1 VEDTYNLLS
10 HALRKALGIIARQ
23 QGRELT
29 VIAAEAG
36 ASIISGASLKAALDL
51 DWDDL
56 AQRGQALLTILATL
70 EQVESWVGTS
80 PPGSEHPQVGAS
92 LAAAQQVC
100 HQDVEVTVEGPPT
113 LRRKVAKERRIAI
126 EDHEMRHGRKSKHQ
140 RIDGYKRH
148 ILHDLDTGLVRAV
161 GVTPANAPEA
171 TVTEGIEADLATQSI
186 RLTELHIDRA
196 YLSSRLV
203 RERPPDL
210 AIYCKAWPVRNGDRF
225 PKTAFH
231 LDWQHQVLRC
241 PAGVEMPFTPGGV
254 VHIPAATCAA
264 CPLRERCTAS
274 PRGRSV
280 TIHPDERLL
289 EELRQRQLTP
299 MGRAKLRERVA
310 VEHGLAHIGH
320 WQGRRARY
328 RGVRKNLFDLR
339 RCAVVQ
345 NLHVIARL
353 QTMLKA
359 A

>member
-1 VEDTYNLLS
+1 
-10 HALRKALGIIARQ
+10 
-23 QGRELT
+23 
-29 VIAAEAG
+29 
-36 ASIISGASLKAALDL
+36 
-51 DWDDL
+51 
-56 AQRGQALLTILATL
+56 
-70 EQVESWVGTS
+70 
-80 PPGSEHPQVGAS
+80 
-92 LAAAQQVC
+92 
-100 HQDVEVTVEGPPT
+100 
-113 LRRKVAKERRIAI
+113 VAKERRIAV
-126 EDHEMRHGRKSKHQ
+126 EEHEMRHGRKSKRQ

-171 TVTEGIEADLATQSI
+171 TVTEGIEVDLATQAV
-186 RLTELHIDRA
+186 RLSELHIDRA

-210 AIYCKAWPVRNGDRF
+210 AIFCKAWPVRNGDRF

-231 LDWQHQVLRC
+231 LDWEQEVLRC
-241 PAGVEMPFTPGGV
+241 PAGVQVLFTPGGV
-254 VHIPAATCAA
+254 VHFPATTCAV
-264 CPLRERCTAS
+264 CSLRQRCTTS

-280 TIHPDERLL
+280 SIHPDERLL

-299 MGRAKLRERVA
+299 LGRAKLRERVA

-339 RCAVVQ
+339 RCAVIH

-353 QTMLKA
+353 SATVNA

>member
-1 VEDTYNLLS
+1 
-10 HALRKALGIIARQ
+10 LGIIARQ

-29 VIAAEAG
+29 VIATEAG
-36 ASIISGASLKAALDL
+36 ANVIGTASLKAALDL
-51 DWDDL
+51 DWDDPV
-56 AQRGQALLTILATL
+56 QQEQALVTILDTL
-70 EQVESWVGTS
+70 ERVAGWVETA
-80 PPGSEHPQVGAS
+80 PPGSDHPGVSAS
-92 LAAAQQVC
+92 LAAAEQVRR
-100 HQDVEVTVEGPPT
+100 QDVEVTAQGGPA

-126 EDHEMRHGRKSKHQ
+126 EDHEMRHGRKSKYQ

-148 ILHDLDTGLVRAV
+148 VLHDLDTGLVRAV

-171 TVTEGIEADLATQSI
+171 TVTEGIEADLAAQAVE
-186 RLTELHIDRA
+186 LAELHIDRA

-203 RERPPDL
+203 RERRPDL

-231 LDWQHQVLRC
+231 LDWQQHVLRC
-241 PAGVEMPFTPGGV
+241 PTGVEMPFTPGGV
-254 VHIPAATCAA
+254 IHFPAATCAA
-264 CPLRERCTAS
+264 CPLRQRCTTS

-280 TIHPDERLL
+280 SIHPDERLL
-289 EELRQRQLTP
+289 EELRQRQRTAF
-299 MGRAKLRERVA
+299 GRAKLRERVA

-345 NLHVIARL
+345 NLHVIARFPAL
-353 QTMLKA
+353 APA